1 MRSPRNHFSTRLHST
16 FSANWNKRDQVSE
29 QMVIHFRS
37 DVLTAVAVDTKLNVF
52 TLFALPVLRFDQI
65 PLYGVLILSIGGGLV
80 AALIVHFFVSPYL
93 KKKIVR
99 EVYGDED
106 NGTASSRQD
115 RTVSFTKG
123 GNGSENGVTSDEKNP
138 SGRYSCRK
146 P

>member
-1 MRSPRNHFSTRLHST
+1 
-16 FSANWNKRDQVSE
+16 
-29 QMVIHFRS
+29 MVIHFRS
-37 DVLTAVAVDTKLNVF
+37 DVLTAVAVDTKLNVS

-93 KKKIVR
+93 KKIVR

-138 SGRYSCRK
+138 SGR
-146 P
+146 

>member
-1 MRSPRNHFSTRLHST
+1 
-16 FSANWNKRDQVSE
+16 
-29 QMVIHFRS
+29 MVIHFRS
-37 DVLTAVAVDTKLNVF
+37 DVLTAVAVDTKLNVS

-106 NGTASSRQD
+106 NGTASSRHD

-138 SGRYSCRK
+138 NGRYSCRK

>member
-1 MRSPRNHFSTRLHST
+1 
-16 FSANWNKRDQVSE
+16 
-29 QMVIHFRS
+29 MVIHFRS
-37 DVLTAVAVDTKLNVF
+37 DVLTAVAVDTKLNVS

-93 KKKIVR
+93 KKIVR

-138 SGRYSCRK
+138 NGRYSCRK